1 MLEAGYVATY
11 YPDTTDKSYAAA
23 IDVEPGSDV
32 RTIDFTLKRQPVFR
46 IRGRISDSLSGRQA
60 DNIHIFSKSLGP
72 RGDTDLINGTFEFRN
87 IVPGSYR
94 IDANWGEGKVATG
107 TVDVPN
113 AEYVV
118 LPPFSGLSI
127 KGRVQLEGAS
137 LRSNSDGKPGG
148 IYLFDDSLEHDS
160 YTGIESGGTFTFE
173 GVSPGNYRMQMYE
186 GYFGMPPDTF
196 IKAAHLG
203 EMDVLNGL
211 SITGPVTESLE
222 ILLSKQGGELDGRIV
237 DKNRKPMGGIQAV
250 LLPARQEDRVPG
262 RVKAAATDQN
272 GKFILPTIPPGNY
285 KLFAWE
291 DLEPY
296 GYFDPDFVRQYEA
309 LGTTVQ
315 ISENAKTTVQIEVIP
330 AR

>member
-1 MLEAGYVATY
+1 
-11 YPDTTDKSYAAA
+11 
-23 IDVEPGSDV
+23 
-32 RTIDFTLKRQPVFR
+32 
-46 IRGRISDSLSGRQA
+46 
-60 DNIHIFSKSLGP
+60 
-72 RGDTDLINGTFEFRN
+72 
-87 IVPGSYR
+87 
-94 IDANWGEGKVATG
+94 
-107 TVDVPN
+107 
-113 AEYVV
+113 
-118 LPPFSGLSI
+118 
-127 KGRVQLEGAS
+127 
-137 LRSNSDGKPGG
+137 
-148 IYLFDDSLEHDS
+148 
-160 YTGIESGGTFTFE
+160 
-173 GVSPGNYRMQMYE
+173 
-186 GYFGMPPDTF
+186 
-196 IKAAHLG
+196 
-203 EMDVLNGL
+203 
-211 SITGPVTESLE
+211 
-222 ILLSKQGGELDGRIV
+222 LLSKQGGELDGRIL